1 MRGHQF
7 QDNEERERLAG
18 IADERDAKR
27 ERMLPLS
34 EADIAMVA
42 ELQRELSDEE
52 QLAENATNLFY
63 AGDTDA
69 NH

>member
-18 IADERDAKR
+18 IADERDAYR

-34 EADIAMVA
+34 EADIELVH
-42 ELQRELSDEE
+42 ELQRELSDSE

-63 AGDTDA
+63 DTKS
-69 NH
+69 

>member
-1 MRGHQF
+1 MSGHRH

-34 EADIAMVA
+34 EADIALVA
-42 ELQRELSDEE
+42 ELQRELSES
-52 QLAENATNLFY
+52 AENATNLFFD
-63 AGDTDA
+63 AEGD
-69 NH
+69 

>member
-18 IADERDAKR
+18 IADERDAYR

-34 EADIAMVA
+34 EADIELVH
-42 ELQRELSDEE
+42 ELQRELSDSE
-52 QLAENATNLFY
+52 QLTENATNLFY
-63 AGDTDA
+63 ETEGD
-69 NH
+69 

>member
-1 MRGHQF
+1 MSGHRH

-34 EADIAMVA
+34 EADIELVA
-42 ELQRELSDEE
+42 ELQRELSEDE
-52 QLAENATNLFY
+52 QLAENATNLFFD
-63 AGDTDA
+63 AEGD
-69 NH
+69 